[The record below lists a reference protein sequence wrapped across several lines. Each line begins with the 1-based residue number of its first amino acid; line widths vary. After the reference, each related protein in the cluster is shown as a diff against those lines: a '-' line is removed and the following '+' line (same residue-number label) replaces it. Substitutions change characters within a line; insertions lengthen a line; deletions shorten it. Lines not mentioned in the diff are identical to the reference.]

1 MHKIDFILRKKNIE
15 KASKQLHFEKKYRRA
30 IIRNREAKSV
40 KIFVKNVLQKK
51 GKRDEQYWTRKCQR
65 KSSIDWQSAEL
76 ITKRRNETSTG
87 KEREKQR
94 EERRQLSRQEMA
106 KQRES
111 RLAKRR
117 AAYKRRV
124 ETTTGVKQ

>member
-1 MHKIDFILRKKNIE
+1 M
-15 KASKQLHFEKKYRRA
+15 
-30 IIRNREAKSV
+30 
-40 KIFVKNVLQKK
+40 KNVLQKK
-51 GKRDEQYWTRKCQR
+51 RQKRRAVLDEETPEEKQYRLAKR
-65 KSSIDWQSAEL
+65 RADY
-76 ITKRRNETSTG
+76 KRRNETSTG

-94 EERRQLSRQEMA
+94 EERRQLSRQETA

-124 ETTTGVKQ
+124 ETTTGVKQRATVLESETSTEHHQSENTE